1 MELKDHK
8 GNVYGGSIEIM
19 KFRFKVGIK
28 TVNQHNTEPHC
39 ESKKHIVSDS
49 FLINVSKTFNF

>member
-8 GNVYGGSIEIM
+8 GKVYRGSIEIM

-28 TVNQHNTEPHC
+28 RINQHNTEPHC
-39 ESKKHIVSDS
+39 ESKKHIVRVIR
-49 FLINVSKTFNF
+49 F